1 MKVSRADIHV
11 GAAAGLSVYL
21 PLYWLFT
28 TLTDECG
35 NREALTAYS
44 VGALLSVLAAY
55 LLAPF
60 ALRALSRY
68 PLAAGIPSWLSV
80 PAVGSAIYVL
90 GVVAFGVKRQ
100 AVTLFEAAAAW
111 LVLSLWTMPAAGA
124 VYWFL
129 ARASAGLRGGVAC
142 RTTPRSAS

>member
-1 MKVSRADIHV
+1 MSRADIHV

-35 NREALTAYS
+35 NKEPMTGFTVGLLLTA
-44 VGALLSVLAAY
+44 LAAY

-60 ALRALSRY
+60 VLRPLSRHR
-68 PLAAGIPSWLSV
+68 LAAGIPSWLSV

-90 GVVAFGVKRQ
+90 GVVAFGVKQ
-100 AVTLFEAAAAW
+100 PAMTLFEAAVAW
-111 LVLSLWTMPAAGA
+111 LALSLWTMPASAA
-124 VYWFL
+124 VYYFGAFVRGIGRRRRGPDAAAL
-129 ARASAGLRGGVAC
+129 GLLK
-142 RTTPRSAS
+142 